1 MIVFIVLTPIVQLCP
16 SQPTFYCIIIIIF
29 QLHSNALALVN
40 PMAEVDLGGGGGGV
54 SGPGNMA
61 LIPVQP
67 GGGGAAVGA
76 GGQLVAVPPGHVG
89 PPNQ

>member
-1 MIVFIVLTPIVQLCP
+1 
-16 SQPTFYCIIIIIF
+16 
-29 QLHSNALALVN
+29 
-40 PMAEVDLGGGGGGV
+40 MAEVDLGGGGGGV
-54 SGPGNMA
+54 PGLA